1 MSSAPHSPV
10 IPAATD
16 PALQRHQPTP
26 PLKIGVLIGSVRP
39 GRFADKVAR
48 WFLTEIEQRDDMETH
63 VIDLSEP
70 ALADELK
77 LTLERSTDPDST
89 PDAPPTLAERIGGLD
104 GFVVVTPEYNHGYPA
119 ALKLAIDYVYREWR
133 AKPVGFVSYGGMAGG
148 QRAVE
153 QLRQVFAEL
162 HAVTLRDTVSFHM
175 AWERF
180 DDEGRPHDQDGT
192 AKAAAVLL
200 DQLAWWG
207 LTLREGRA
215 VRPYDG

>member
-1 MSSAPHSPV
+1 MSHA
-10 IPAATD
+10 
-16 PALQRHQPTP
+16 

-39 GRFADKVAR
+39 GRFADKVSR
-48 WFLTEIEQRDDMETH
+48 WFLSEIGRRDDMETH

-70 ALADELK
+70 VLADELK
-77 LTLERSTDPDST
+77 LTLEQS
-89 PDAPPTLAERIGGLD
+89 DAPTLARRIGGLD

-153 QLRQVFAEL
+153 QLRQVFAEM

-180 DDEGRPHDQDGT
+180 DDDGRPHDEDGT
-192 AKAAAVLL
+192 AKAATVLL

>member
-1 MSSAPHSPV
+1 MSHA
-10 IPAATD
+10 
-16 PALQRHQPTP
+16 

-39 GRFADKVAR
+39 GRFADKVSR
-48 WFLTEIEQRDDMETH
+48 WFLSEIGQRDDMETH

-70 ALADELK
+70 VLADELK
-77 LTLERSTDPDST
+77 LTLEQS
-89 PDAPPTLAERIGGLD
+89 DAPTLARRIGGLD
-104 GFVVVTPEYNHGYPA
+104 GFVVITPEYNHGYPA
-119 ALKLAIDYVYREWR
+119 ALKLAVDYVYREWR

-153 QLRQVFAEL
+153 QLRQVFAEM

-180 DDEGRPHDQDGT
+180 DDDGRPHDEDGS

-215 VRPYDG
+215 LRSYDG

>member
-1 MSSAPHSPV
+1 MSQ
-10 IPAATD
+10 T
-16 PALQRHQPTP
+16 
-26 PLKIGVLIGSVRP
+26 PLKIGVLIGSVRT
-39 GRFADKVAR
+39 GRFADKISQ
-48 WFLTEIEQRDDMETH
+48 WFISEIGQRDDMEIH

-70 ALADELK
+70 ALVDELK
-77 LTLERSTDPDST
+77 LTLDPSGA
-89 PDAPPTLAERIGGLD
+89 PDGAPRLAQRIGGLD
-104 GFVVVTPEYNHGYPA
+104 GYVVITPEYNHGYPA
-119 ALKLAIDYVYREWR
+119 SLKLAIDYVYSEWR

-148 QRAVE
+148 SRAVE

-175 AWERF
+175 AWEKF
-180 DDEGRPHDQDGT
+180 DDDGRPHDADGT

-215 VRPYDG
+215 ARPYEG

>member
-1 MSSAPHSPV
+1 MSTPTSQAS
-10 IPAATD
+10 
-16 PALQRHQPTP
+16 TP

-39 GRFADKVAR
+39 GRLADTVAR
-48 WFLTEIEQRDDMETH
+48 WFVSEIGRRDDMETH

-70 ALADELK
+70 DLADQLK
-77 LTLERSTDPDST
+77 LTLERS
-89 PDAPPTLAERIGGLD
+89 DAPSDAPALAQRIEGLD

-180 DDEGRPHDQDGT
+180 DDEGRPYDQDSTG
-192 AKAAAVLL
+192 KAAAVLL

-215 VRPYDG
+215 ARPYDG

>member
-1 MSSAPHSPV
+1 MS
-10 IPAATD
+10 T
-16 PALQRHQPTP
+16 T
-26 PLKIGVLIGSVRP
+26 PLKIGVVIGSVRT
-39 GRFADKVAR
+39 GRFADKVAQ
-48 WFLTEIEQRDDMETH
+48 WFLSEIGRRDDMEVH

-70 ALADELK
+70 ALVEELK
-77 LTLERSTDPDST
+77 LTL
-89 PDAPPTLAERIGGLD
+89 DAAEPREGTLTLAQRVGGLD
-104 GFVVVTPEYNHGYPA
+104 GYVVITPEYNHGYPA
-119 ALKLAIDYVYREWR
+119 SLKLALDYVYSEWR

-175 AWERF
+175 AWEKF
-180 DDEGRPHDQDGT
+180 DDEGRPADADAAG
-192 AKAAAVLL
+192 KAASVLL

-215 VRPYDG
+215 ARPYEG